1 MDRRAR
7 LRPRSG
13 RPGLRPHFAAAH
25 RLPHE
30 PRRQAETAFLHR
42 RAARTHQVPA
52 PRRRRHLHRRRL
64 PAPRLAL
71 AHGAPRPLHPRR
83 ARFRRRPHLRSRLE
97 SRSRSPGLGR
107 SRLPV
112 RAPAPFK
119 RTENEP
125 PGTIRRIQGNG
136 RQSRHQRPYPPPAAP
151 DAPPQNAGRH
161 QARCC
166 RHHQPHSIRHR
177 ARVPPRYARARR
189 RRQGAQPI
197 RRPDQGNRPL
207 GEHSHGR
214 EPAARSPPLP
224 HRRGRTKRS
233 RETLSR
239 HCRNPGRRLSRAS
252 PRPGRRRNRTRRPP
266 LMPASAVTTAAPTRN
281 PFVEW
286 IVPIAAVS
294 LVFVM
299 LVPLP
304 AFALDLL
311 LAASFAA
318 SVLVLLSALQILR
331 PAQFSVFPSLLLLL
345 TLFRL
350 SLNLAS
356 SRRILLHGNEG
367 AGAAGRVI
375 ESFGQFVVGG
385 NYVVGFVLFIALIA
399 IQYIVVSHG
408 AVRTAEVTARFT
420 LDALPGKQ
428 MAIDADLN
436 AGLIDEHQAR
446 ARREQTA
453 REAEFYGAMDGAA
466 RFNQRDSIA
475 TILIT
480 GINILAGFLIGV
492 FQLDIPFREALKTY
506 TVLTVGDG
514 LVTMIPSLLVSM
526 AGGMVVTRASSNAT
540 LSADLG
546 TQLLSRRRSLQI
558 AAGVMVALA
567 CIPGLP
573 KFSFLAIA
581 GVVALLAARLPKP
594 AKDKDG
600 KVIEVAEPGALPAA
614 EKDKKAAKSDSIED
628 LLKLDELSLE
638 VGYSLVNLVDVQ
650 QGGQLLARVKA
661 LRSSL
666 AVQLGFIVPPIHI
679 TDNVRLKPREYVISM
694 RGVEIARWEML
705 EDKVLAISSELTP
718 PALAGT
724 PTREPAFGVAA
735 LWIAPA
741 LESQALTSGY
751 AVVDQT
757 SVLSTHLAEI
767 IRQHAYELL
776 TRQET
781 KRLLDRLS
789 ESHPKLVEEL
799 VPKILSLGEV
809 QKVLQQLLR
818 EQVSVRDLSTIL
830 ETLLDASAAN
840 KNPVLLVEAARQSL
854 ARALVRPLLSDDGGL
869 RVLTLDHNI
878 EEELSRAF
886 SAQAPP
892 ATSTGLQPS
901 FVRRILDGLRALA
914 GDQVA
919 QAAPILLCS
928 TPARFHLRRLLEPFL
943 PKVVVLSPLEI
954 PPMVSVQ
961 SLGTVR

>member
-1 MDRRAR
+1 M
-7 LRPRSG
+7 
-13 RPGLRPHFAAAH
+13 
-25 RLPHE
+25 
-30 PRRQAETAFLHR
+30 
-42 RAARTHQVPA
+42 
-52 PRRRRHLHRRRL
+52 
-64 PAPRLAL
+64 
-71 AHGAPRPLHPRR
+71 
-83 ARFRRRPHLRSRLE
+83 
-97 SRSRSPGLGR
+97 
-107 SRLPV
+107 
-112 RAPAPFK
+112 
-119 RTENEP
+119 
-125 PGTIRRIQGNG
+125 
-136 RQSRHQRPYPPPAAP
+136 PAAT
-151 DAPPQNAGRH
+151 AKN
-161 QARCC
+161 
-166 RHHQPHSIRHR
+166 
-177 ARVPPRYARARR
+177 
-189 RRQGAQPI
+189 
-197 RRPDQGNRPL
+197 
-207 GEHSHGR
+207 
-214 EPAARSPPLP
+214 
-224 HRRGRTKRS
+224 
-233 RETLSR
+233 
-239 HCRNPGRRLSRAS
+239 
-252 PRPGRRRNRTRRPP
+252 
-266 LMPASAVTTAAPTRN
+266 TTAAAINAPKSN
-281 PFVEW
+281 PLIEW
-286 IVPIAAVS
+286 IIPIAAVS

-304 AFALDLL
+304 AMALDLL
-311 LAASFAA
+311 LATSFAA

-375 ESFGQFVVGG
+375 EAFGQFVVGG
-385 NYVVGFVLFIALIA
+385 NYVVGFVLFLALIA

-506 TVLTVGDG
+506 TILTVGDG
-514 LVTMIPSLLVSM
+514 LVTLIPSLLVSM

-573 KFSFLAIA
+573 KFSFLTVA
-581 GVVALLAARLPKP
+581 GVVMLLAWRLPKP
-594 AKDKDG
+594 IKDKDG
-600 KVIEVAEPGALPAA
+600 KIIEVADPGALPAA
-614 EKDKKAAKSDSIED
+614 GKDKKTAKSDSIED

-679 TDNVRLKPREYVISM
+679 TDNVRLKPREYVISL
-694 RGVEIARWEML
+694 RGVEIARWELL

-718 PALAGT
+718 PPLAGT

-735 LWIAPA
+735 LWIARA
-741 LESQALTSGY
+741 LEPQALTAGY

-757 SVLSTHLAEI
+757 SVLSTHLAEV
-767 IRQHAYELL
+767 IRLHAYELL

-818 EQVSVRDLSTIL
+818 EQVSVRDLPSIL
-830 ETLLDASAAN
+830 ETLLDTSGTS
-840 KNPVLLVEAARQSL
+840 KNPVLLVEAARQGL
-854 ARALVRPLLSDDGGL
+854 GRALVRPLLSDDGGL
-869 RVLTLDHNI
+869 RVLTLDHSL

-886 SAQAPP
+886 NPQAPP
-892 ATSTGLQPS
+892 ANSTGLQPS
-901 FVRRILDGLRALA
+901 FVRRILDSLRQLA

-919 QAAPILLCS
+919 QTAPILLCG

-954 PPMVSVQ
+954 PPMIPVQ